1 MSLCPSLETQMIHLQ
16 CLQTDIGIDVS
27 IFRLYLK
34 VTTFIIQDV
43 NVFSFHFYTPSKGFS
58 RCIIIDIKE
67 LPLNPSRFFD
77 IYISKIVE
85 SFSLIMP

>member
-1 MSLCPSLETQMIHLQ
+1 MIHLQ
-16 CLQTDIGIDVS
+16 CLQTDNGIDVS

-43 NVFSFHFYTPSKGFS
+43 NVFSFHFCTPLKGFS

-77 IYISKIVE
+77 IYISKIVL
-85 SFSLIMP
+85 SFILSML

>member
-1 MSLCPSLETQMIHLQ
+1 MSLCPSLEKQMIHLQ

-43 NVFSFHFYTPSKGFS
+43 NVFSFHFCSPSKGFS

-77 IYISKIVE
+77 IYISKIV
-85 SFSLIMP
+85 